1 MEQLRPVELK
11 LVDELFG
18 MSSGYVLDFTNST
31 FAEFFRGEVGVDIY
45 DNAYGIHG
53 GSKGKRLRAF
63 LTIGQPR
70 AIARALAALWEY
82 RETDRLGRSQAEAV
96 ITAQPRL
103 SAVVERLGGPAL
115 PIYEPAR
122 HANDAQ
128 SPHIAPRPFRAEEA
142 TLRRLEE
149 RFFAL
154 HEMSDEPQAR
164 GRHFETL
171 LTELFNAWGMDARGG
186 FHVVGEQIDGS
197 FQHSNDT
204 YLVEAK
210 WHRAKTDANTL
221 HGFQG
226 KVNERPEWTRGLFV
240 SFSGFTDVGLQAF
253 TARKIILAD
262 GMDIYDALARRLS
275 IPDIIAAKVR
285 HASEYRNPF
294 ERVRILFPL

>member
-11 LVDELFG
+11 LADELFG

-31 FAEFFRGEVGVDIY
+31 FAEFFRREVGVDIY
-45 DNAYGIHG
+45 DNAYAIYG
-53 GSKGKRLRAF
+53 GSKGKHLRAF

-70 AIARALAALWEY
+70 AIAKALVALWEY
-82 RETDRLGRSQAEAV
+82 RETDRLGRAQAETV
-96 ITAQPRL
+96 INAQRRL
-103 SAVVERLGGPAL
+103 STIVERLGGPAL
-115 PIYEPAR
+115 PTYEPAH
-122 HANDAQ
+122 HAADAQ
-128 SPHIAPRPFRAEEA
+128 SHIAPRPFRAEEA
-142 TLRRLEE
+142 TLRWLEE

-154 HEMSDEPQAR
+154 HAMSDEPQAR

-171 LTELFNAWGMDARGG
+171 LTDLFNAWGMDARGG

-197 FQHSNDT
+197 FQHGNDT
-204 YLVEAK
+204 YLLEAK
-210 WHRAKTDANTL
+210 WHRTKTDATTL

-240 SFSGFTDVGLQAF
+240 SFSGFTEVGLQAF

-275 IPDIIAAKVR
+275 IPDVIAAKVR

-294 ERVRILFPL
+294 ERVRSLFPL